1 MSESMPEV
9 NISVLTTE
17 RTKPRISEFRRVT
30 RAMLR
35 RWVVVGGIVIILM
48 LIVVA
53 AFAPLIAPYDPYE
66 QDLNSR
72 LAQPS
77 KSHLLGADELGR
89 DMLSRIIYG
98 ARISL
103 MVGIVAVTIAGTIG
117 MILGLIAGYFGGWI
131 NTVIMRFTDAL
142 LAIPPIVLMLAIA
155 AMLGG
160 GIFNVL
166 VALGVS
172 MMPTYCRL
180 MCSQVASLKE
190 NEYITAARSMG
201 ARNWRIMLHHLLP
214 NAFPP
219 LFVLLSIN
227 LGTAI
232 MMEATLSFLGIG
244 IKPPIATW
252 GAMVS
257 VGYQY
262 LLGNPLMSFAP
273 GFAIM
278 LVVLA
283 FNMAGDGLR
292 DALDPRLR
300 GKI

>member
-1 MSESMPEV
+1 MPDVSISAITPETVTPRVSE
-9 NISVLTTE
+9 T
-17 RTKPRISEFRRVT
+17 RRVI
-30 RAMLR
+30 RAMFR
-35 RWVVVGGIVIILM
+35 RWVVAWGIMVVLIL
-48 LIVVA
+48 VVTA
-53 AFAPLIAPYDPYE
+53 VFAPLIAPYDPYQ
-66 QDLNSR
+66 QDLNAR
-72 LAQPS
+72 LSQPS
-77 KSHLLGADELGR
+77 RSHLLGADELGR
-89 DMLSRIIYG
+89 DLLSRIIYG

-103 MVGIVAVTIAGTIG
+103 MVGVVAVTIAGTIG
-117 MILGLIAGYFGGWI
+117 MILGLIAGYFGGWT
-131 NTVIMRFTDAL
+131 NTIIMRFTDAL
-142 LAIPPIVLMLAIA
+142 LALPPIVLMLAIA
-155 AMLGG
+155 AVLGG
-160 GIFNVL
+160 GFFNVL
-166 VALGVS
+166 IALGVS

-180 MCSQVASLKE
+180 MCGQVASLKE
-190 NEYITAARSMG
+190 NEYIMAARAMG
-201 ARNWRIMLHHLLP
+201 ARNSRIMLFHLLP

-244 IKPPIATW
+244 IKPPMATW

-273 GFAIM
+273 GCAIM